1 VCSTNKLVA
10 PRKKIIGDR
19 KSEDSVCPGMIGE
32 KRFFLWQ
39 MKMCDLEVTTWFFS
53 IDSSEL
59 DSDFERVST
68 WENRQILNIFCQ
80 NWSFCTTPTKRCFR
94 ERERAGVSSKVS
106 GGV

>member
-1 VCSTNKLVA
+1 VA

-53 IDSSEL
+53 QLIRPEL

-68 WENRQILNIFCQ
+68 WENSQILNFFC
-80 NWSFCTTPTKRCFR
+80 
-94 ERERAGVSSKVS
+94 
-106 GGV
+106 